1 MLLLCYQIIINHGT
15 PLEEEGYIYFCTKS
29 LFMALNSILK
39 IFLPK
44 DRVFYQ
50 LFESVAEELVKMGD
64 KLKEVVNETDFDKR
78 SKLIKELEDMEH
90 VNDGLTHNIFTELG
104 KNFITP
110 FDREDIHYLAS
121 ALDDIADYIYA
132 SAKKINFYHVN
143 PEDIGIRKFGDL
155 IALGCVQVHKAVTE
169 LRNMKNMRQITDA
182 LVAINSIENQGDDIF
197 DMSIERLFAT
207 EPDAKEVIKKRE
219 IYQVMEIVTDKC
231 EDAANVIESII
242 IKYA

>member
-1 MLLLCYQIIINHGT
+1 
-15 PLEEEGYIYFCTKS
+15 
-29 LFMALNSILK
+29 MAGINSILK

-50 LFESVAEELVKMGD
+50 LFESVSAELVKMGE
-64 KLKEVVNETDFDKR
+64 KLKEVVNEPDFDKR
-78 SKLIKELEDMEH
+78 AKLIIEIEDMEH
-90 VNDGLTHNIFTELG
+90 VNDDFTHQIFTELG

-110 FDREDIHYLAS
+110 FDREDIHYLAT

-132 SAKKINFYHVN
+132 AAKKINFYHVN
-143 PEDIGIRKFGDL
+143 PDDIGIKKFGD
-155 IALGCVQVHKAVTE
+155 IIPLGCVAVHNAVTE
-169 LRNMKNMRQITDA
+169 LRNMKNMRKITDA
-182 LVAINSIENQGDDIF
+182 LVAINSIENQADDIF

-207 EPDAKEVIKKRE
+207 EPDAKEVIKKKE

-242 IKYA
+242 VKYA

>member
-1 MLLLCYQIIINHGT
+1 
-15 PLEEEGYIYFCTKS
+15 
-29 LFMALNSILK
+29 MAFNTIFK

-44 DRVFYQ
+44 DKIFYQ
-50 LFESVAEELVKMGD
+50 LFENVSSVLVKMGA
-64 KLKEVVNETDFDKR
+64 KLVAVVNEDDYEKR
-78 SKLIKELEDMEH
+78 QALIKEVEDMEH
-90 VNDGLTHNIFTELG
+90 MNDEYTHQIFTELG

-110 FDREDIHYLAS
+110 FDREDIHYLAT

-143 PEDIGIRKFGDL
+143 PNDEGIRKMADL
-155 IALGCVQVHKAVTE
+155 ITLGCNHVHNAVVE
-169 LRNMKNMRQITDA
+169 IRDMKNMRKITDS
-182 LVAINSIENQGDDIF
+182 LVAINNIENQADHVF
-197 DMSIERLFAT
+197 DMSIENLFAT

-231 EDAANVIESII
+231 EDVANVIESII

>member
-1 MLLLCYQIIINHGT
+1 MG
-15 PLEEEGYIYFCTKS
+15 
-29 LFMALNSILK
+29 LNSIFK

-50 LFESVAEELVKMGD
+50 LFESVAEELVKMGI
-64 KLKEVVNETDFDKR
+64 KLKEVVNEPDFDR
-78 SKLIKELEDMEH
+78 RGQLIQEIEDMEH
-90 VNDGLTHNIFTELG
+90 VNDDYTHNIFTELG

-132 SAKKINFYHVN
+132 SAKKINFYRVN
-143 PEDIGIRKFGDL
+143 PNETGFLKMAEL
-155 IALGCVQVHKAVTE
+155 IAVGCVQVHKAVTE

-182 LVAINSIENQGDDIF
+182 LVAINSIENQADDIF
-197 DMSIERLFAT
+197 DMSIERLFET

-219 IYQVMEIVTDKC
+219 IYQVMELVTDKC

-242 IKYA
+242 VKYA